1 MHMNRFN
8 PVTKFY
14 LYINLSKLIC
24 LKKNTLGNALELNT
38 ICVKRCKRIN
48 IIVGMGISGKCFTNG
63 STSAGLPKSTVT
75 YILI

>member
-1 MHMNRFN
+1 MHMNRLN

-14 LYINLSKLIC
+14 LYINLSKL
-24 LKKNTLGNALELNT
+24 ELNT
-38 ICVKRCKRIN
+38 ICVKRSKRIN

>member
-1 MHMNRFN
+1 MHMNRLN

-14 LYINLSKLIC
+14 LYINLSK
-24 LKKNTLGNALELNT
+24 LELNT